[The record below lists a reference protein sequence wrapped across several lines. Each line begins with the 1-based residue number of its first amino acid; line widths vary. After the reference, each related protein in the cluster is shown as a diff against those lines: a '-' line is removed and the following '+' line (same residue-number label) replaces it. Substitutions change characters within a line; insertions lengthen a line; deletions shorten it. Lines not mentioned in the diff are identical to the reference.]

1 MKINNME
8 IFFYMLRR
16 RVGYKILYIY
26 TIINKM
32 KKYAYEK
39 TWKENRSKIQCL
51 C

>member
-1 MKINNME
+1 ME

-32 KKYAYEK
+32 KTKYAYEK